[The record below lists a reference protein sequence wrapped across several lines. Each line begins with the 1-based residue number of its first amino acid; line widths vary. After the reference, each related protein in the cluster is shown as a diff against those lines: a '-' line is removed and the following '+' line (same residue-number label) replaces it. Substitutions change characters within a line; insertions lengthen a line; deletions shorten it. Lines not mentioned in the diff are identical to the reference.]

1 MKILVPKNRTIKEY
15 IHKTGDFQSSIV
27 AVVKEKNGQCTV
39 WFRSEGTIKIVS
51 AKLIHEC
58 KFELETRKTNC
69 RHFEP
74 SGEENRIS
82 NIIYSKTVLETANE

>member
-1 MKILVPKNRTIKEY
+1 MPKNRTIKEY

-51 AKLIHEC
+51 VKLIHEC
-58 KFELETRKTNC
+58 KLKLEIKKTKC
-69 RHFEP
+69 RNFEP
-74 SGEENRIS
+74 SEEENRIS
-82 NIIYSKTVLETANE
+82 NIIYSKTVLEQANE